1 MLEKIE
7 GLIEIK
13 ALLESLQIEINDV
26 IHNNTY
32 NLSED
37 EKEMMVADLQIIE
50 EYIKEVYF
58 DSIRSAVSD
67 VKSLSK
73 Y

>member
-7 GLIEIK
+7 GIIEIK
-13 ALLESLQIEINDV
+13 ALLESLQIEISD
-26 IHNNTY
+26 ILTNNTY

-37 EKEMMVADLQIIE
+37 EKEMMIGDLQILE

-58 DSIRSAVSD
+58 DSIRSAVAD
-67 VKSLSK
+67 VKNLSK